1 MLFIDLL
8 GDGALFLMHVAAVL
22 SSRRGRHSL
31 LFRNQEKSFLLM
43 LTAEANKE

>member
-1 MLFIDLL
+1 
-8 GDGALFLMHVAAVL
+8 MHAAAVL